1 MKRLMLAG
9 LVLSLTAIWSVRVLA
24 EEDPWKDVNKKGDA
38 KEGTPEAV
46 APEGAAGAVDFKKDL
61 PAPLFERTVG
71 KVEAKLALAEKVMAL
86 YAKEM
91 EKEEAKRNEKMA
103 TGYKV
108 QAAQFYMGAS
118 LEARKAATSFTKP
131 EQKTAMA
138 SQYEKPSMEKA
149 IAIYLELAD
158 KALKDKDYKT
168 AIAYYQRV
176 LQLDKENAAAKDGL
190 AKIKQELAA
199 QAEANKKHAGQGG
212 GDDDQVPGTQDH
224 TQTGRDPNNGT
235 GKGAG
240 GWGR

>member
-9 LVLSLTAIWSVRVLA
+9 LVLSLTAIWGVGVLA
-24 EEDPWKDVNKKGDA
+24 EENPWKEIEKKGDA
-38 KEGTPEAV
+38 KEGAPEAV
-46 APEGAAGAVDFKKDL
+46 APEGAAGAVDLKKDL
-61 PAPLFERTVG
+61 PPTLYERTVG

-86 YAKEM
+86 HAKEM
-91 EKEEAKRNEKMA
+91 EKEEAKRNEKTA

-108 QAAQFYMGAS
+108 QAAQFYLGAS
-118 LEARKAATSFTKP
+118 LEAKKAATALTKP

-149 IAIYLELAD
+149 IAIYLELAE

-168 AIAYYQRV
+168 AVGYYQRI
-176 LQLDKENAAAKDGL
+176 LQLDKENAVAKDGL
-190 AKIKQELAA
+190 EKIKQELAA

-212 GDDDQVPGTQDH
+212 GDDEKPAGTEDWSRN
-224 TQTGRDPNNGT
+224 GRPDNNS
-235 GKGAG
+235 GKPAG